1 MITLFLTCRKV
12 SCCSSGSFGLKC
24 WLLMFGVAC
33 MNFGPIRCF
42 PLLCELLHS
51 TIYMCDFKNR
61 LKTVRWVFS
70 KCSHKVLNA
79 GVKLPSTLLP
89 LRAKQHAPLR
99 TYTTQQ
105 IKSGSVARAVYVSS
119 LHLPAEQ
126 YNLLYHRRA
135 FISPRC
141 LVLLFLYYESWLL
154 TQGANIVL
162 LPTVIWH
169 WVLLISCAPFLHPTF
184 SLCLVRVG
192 ADVARRQNAKV

>member
-89 LRAKQHAPLR
+89 LRAKQHAPWGLTPLSKLR
-99 TYTTQQ
+99 VVLWLEP
-105 IKSGSVARAVYVSS
+105 SMSA
-119 LHLPAEQ
+119 
-126 YNLLYHRRA
+126 A
-135 FISPRC
+135 FIS
-141 LVLLFLYYESWLL
+141 
-154 TQGANIVL
+154 
-162 LPTVIWH
+162 LPNNTTCSTTAEHSFQLDAW
-169 WVLLISCAPFLHPTF
+169 SCYSFIMSP
-184 SLCLVRVG
+184 G
-192 ADVARRQNAKV
+192 Y